1 MKLGILI
8 GSCALIGLAVG
19 SFLNVVIY
27 RVPRKESIV
36 APRSACPDCGT
47 PISNRDNV
55 PVVSWLLL
63 KGRCRSCQRPI
74 SPRYPLVE
82 AVTSAL
88 FAGVAVRFGVH
99 AAVPAYLVMVGGLFA
114 LACIDV
120 ETRLLPRRAVYV
132 VLALLV
138 VLLGIASATTGHWRS
153 LVLASI
159 FAAGW
164 FVVFFT
170 INRIDSRLLGFGDV
184 RLALVLGFG
193 LGWLGVTAVLIGFF
207 GANLLGAAVG
217 LGLIATRRSNR
228 STPLPYGAF
237 LALGAV
243 VAIFVAPSLHLH
255 LRSI

>member
-1 MKLGILI
+1 VTLAILVA
-8 GSCALIGLAVG
+8 SCALLGLAVG

-47 PISNRDNV
+47 QISGRDNI

-63 KGRCRSCQRPI
+63 RGRCRSCGLRI

-82 AVTSAL
+82 ASTAAL
-88 FAGVAVRFGVH
+88 FVGVAIRFGAH
-99 AAVPAYLVMVGGLFA
+99 AALPAYLVMVAGLVA

-120 ETRLLPRRAVYV
+120 EARLLPRRIVYLV
-132 VLALLV
+132 FGLLVALLLV
-138 VLLGIASATTGHWRS
+138 ATIATGHWRS
-153 LVLASI
+153 LVLAAS
-159 FAAGW
+159 FSAGW
-164 FVVFFT
+164 FLLFYA
-170 INRIDSRLLGFGDV
+170 INRIDGRLLGFGDV

-193 LGWLGVTAVLIGFF
+193 LGWLGVPAVLIGFF
-207 GANLLGAAVG
+207 GANLVGAACG
-217 LGLIATRRSNR
+217 LALILVKRSDR
-228 STPLPYGAF
+228 TTPLPYGAF

-243 VAIFVAPSLHLH
+243 VAIFVGPSLHLH